1 MLTSPE
7 SPNPNQS
14 NMDQLFQSDKF
25 KSDDQTALKNGLF
38 ESLYVVKKYP
48 EKNPG
53 SGKVP
58 SPAYFVSNPYDPEK

>member
-38 ESLYVVKKYP
+38 ESLYAVKKYP

-53 SGKVP
+53 SGKVRP
-58 SPAYFVSNPYDPEK
+58 PAYFVSNPYEPEK